1 METTDL
7 NREAQSSEAPAIIL
21 IRKKIC
27 LYICIYMYIYNL
39 RRNKS
44 KILILISLHV
54 IMEVVLHSIYTNKLS
69 ALFKEL

>member
-1 METTDL
+1 
-7 NREAQSSEAPAIIL
+7 
-21 IRKKIC
+21 
-27 LYICIYMYIYNL
+27 MYIYNL